1 MGIRSRIAQALF
13 GDVIDGRVQ
22 AAVKVIDDKWWAQ
35 IAGAVGPHDVQ
46 WHEKQAQLSDA
57 LEAWRTNPMA
67 NRIVSLMTDYVVGSG
82 VRLLSGV
89 PWVQDFIDSMWE
101 HRRNRLDMRVY
112 RWCDEL
118 TRSGELFLV
127 LSTNTVDGLSYI
139 REVPAS
145 RIDKV
150 ETDPNDY
157 ELELRYHE
165 MRSPTGQNKEEVG
178 LEGRWW
184 TAAEAPGAVAVKQ
197 VMVHYAINRPIGCVR
212 GQGDLASILEWL
224 SHYKSWVEDRVRANK
239 YKNAFLWQVTL
250 KNATRDQ
257 IAAKRSQYARPPS
270 PGSILIT
277 DENEEWVTVQPEL
290 QGWDAASDGHAIRL
304 MVAVGAGVPL
314 HFLSEGESA
323 TKATAAEMGDPTFRH
338 YIHRQLF
345 FCEML
350 MDMVRVCVGR
360 ARAVGRGWGW
370 QDLKL
375 SYEVQDL
382 TKDDNE
388 KLANAGKTIVEALA
402 VMKEQGWVDDET
414 AMRIAYRFAGE
425 LVDVNEMMRRMG
437 TMDPKGAATGPGPGS
452 VEESEGEDGSE
463 GV

>member
-1 MGIRSRIAQALF
+1 MGLRARIAQALF
-13 GDVIDGRVQ
+13 GDVIDSRVR
-22 AAVKVIDDKWWAQ
+22 AAVKVIDDKWWSQ
-35 IAGAVGPHDVQ
+35 IGGAVGPHDVQ
-46 WHEKQAQLSDA
+46 WHEKQAELVDA
-57 LEAWRTNPMA
+57 LSAWRTNPMA
-67 NRIVSLMTDYVVGSG
+67 TRIVALMTDYVVGSG
-82 VRLLSGV
+82 VRILSGV
-89 PWVQDFIDSMWE
+89 PWVQEFVDSMWE
-101 HRRNRLDMRVY
+101 HERNRLNMRVY

-127 LSTNTVDGLSYI
+127 LSTNPADGLTYI

-145 RIDKV
+145 RIDKI

-165 MRSPTGQNKEEVG
+165 MRSTTGQNRDEVG

-184 TAAEAPGAVAVKQ
+184 VAAEAPGGVERKQ
-197 VMVHYAINRPIGCVR
+197 VMIHYAINRPIGCVR
-212 GQGDLASILEWL
+212 GQGDLAPILEWL
-224 SHYKSWVEDRVRANK
+224 SHYQRWVEDRVRANK

-257 IAAKRSQYARPPS
+257 IAAKKAQYTRPPS

-277 DENEEWVTVQPEL
+277 DENEEWKTVQPEL
-290 QGWDAASDGHAIRL
+290 QGWDAANDGKAIRL

-338 YIHRQLF
+338 YVHRQLF

-350 MDMVRVCVGR
+350 MDMVRICVSR

-375 SYEVQDL
+375 TSEVQDL
-382 TKDDNE
+382 TKDDNL
-388 KLANAGKTIVEALA
+388 KLARAGKTIVEALA
-402 VMKEQGWVDDET
+402 AMKAQGWVDDET
-414 AMRIAYRFAGE
+414 AMRMAYRFAGE
-425 LVDVNEMMRRMG
+425 LVDVNDLMRKMG
-437 TMDPKGAATGPGPGS
+437 M
-452 VEESEGEDGSE
+452 EEE
-463 GV
+463 